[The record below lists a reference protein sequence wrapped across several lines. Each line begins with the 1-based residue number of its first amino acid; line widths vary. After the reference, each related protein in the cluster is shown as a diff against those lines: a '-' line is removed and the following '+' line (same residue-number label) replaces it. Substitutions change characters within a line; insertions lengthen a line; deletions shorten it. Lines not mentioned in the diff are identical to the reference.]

1 MNCAHFLGHVHGH
14 GDPVNCR
21 LRRSGTLDT
30 ISLPRRLLN
39 LTPLPPHAPIPPST
53 SSGMRWSRRMTRS
66 GSTPGRGMR
75 FSHGVQER
83 EIAPSSPRGWPG
95 ETPPACSQYRLQ
107 PPLHIFTFSQFGG
120 VAERQSNRRRTW
132 PPRVWS
138 SGVVNGG
145 AGHPRRRR
153 ATSCPTPP
161 RRSSFFFQGLLRP
174 QFPLTEM
181 RYSIM
186 REKLDILALPKDGFV
201 IIPFRRLDSLKYHPL
216 VDWIR

>member
-1 MNCAHFLGHVHGH
+1 MEVLQ
-14 GDPVNCR
+14 
-21 LRRSGTLDT
+21 
-30 ISLPRRLLN
+30 
-39 LTPLPPHAPIPPST
+39 
-53 SSGMRWSRRMTRS
+53 
-66 GSTPGRGMR
+66 
-75 FSHGVQER
+75 GVQER

-95 ETPPACSQYRLQ
+95 ETPTACSLYRLQ

-120 VAERQSNRRRTW
+120 VAARQSSRRRTW

-145 AGHPRRRR
+145 AGR
-153 ATSCPTPP
+153 ATSWPTPP

-201 IIPFRRLDSLKYHPL
+201 IIPFRRLDSLKYHPQTIPSIYFAIFTFSL
-216 VDWIR
+216 DFHQFSHPS